1 MKINKIIIHNIASI
15 EDATIDFTQEP
26 LLSTDLFLITGN
38 TGAGKT
44 TILDAICLALYK
56 TTPRISKGTGS
67 TDDEINSDR
76 LTGTDS
82 RNIMRSNTG
91 YAFVKLYFTGNDKK
105 EYMAE
110 WSVQRGKNMV
120 VTQKLSNVVWSVTD
134 LAANTTIKGEVKDGY
149 AEVQQAI
156 YSVVGL
162 DFNQFCRTTMLA
174 QGEFTEFLKSDEKAK
189 ADILEKISGT
199 DIYKKIGKEIY
210 NQCKNAEAAY
220 NTLKSELEKIAV
232 LPEEKRKEK
241 EGLIKNLEIRLAE
254 EKTKLDDLMLVI
266 NWIKEKVISDANI
279 QEKKEDYEKKD
290 AAVNTEEFAKKQ
302 QFVKEWN
309 DTAEVREA
317 YRSALAH
324 EKARTE
330 AENSLARL
338 EEEFANVLCGE
349 AHLLKEK
356 QTLSQTTI
364 SCEDMLDKEKANAN
378 AYQMEQTIC
387 SDVKQ
392 LMEKRKSLASDQ
404 NELKECTDTKK
415 PEAEKNARQ
424 SEEKEKELKT
434 KVDQA
439 KKALDTVAQNLALI
453 NLPAIRKDKE
463 TLKQLEI
470 CRHDVE
476 AAQKNVDEISKTVKE
491 FKALLP
497 QMQEK
502 AEHENEQLKSLKEEH
517 DRRYQSMEDATKKM
531 RSVLQ
536 ERLGKEDNTCPVCGQ
551 IVTSIKADEVFA
563 EEYRKIK
570 EELTAQTQRT
580 SEADKALTELKSKI
594 ASEENVLNR
603 YENDLENAVR
613 NLNAL
618 KVDESL
624 MKLSQEDIKARIAS
638 IEAAIEEGE
647 KVEADRD
654 RLQQQHT
661 NMLDRHSEAQIQA
674 SKDSNAVQIIEGD
687 IRRLQS
693 NIQKTGDEEGALM
706 QTITE
711 ALEGTLAW
719 ENQWTEE
726 PGKFID
732 ELRLKAREYESVK
745 KKLEDAKKRIDV
757 IDPMIANIS
766 DIKAQITILMPQWK
780 VEDVQAKE
788 IRDVQGAW
796 VKLSGSVEAQTLAL
810 KRESDSYESL
820 MNEVN
825 AFLAEHAEYDL
836 AKFDALNRTNQ
847 AQKEEMANE
856 LNDLVGQRNTAET
869 EYKTAL
875 DQKAA
880 LEERKPAIYSDEVT
894 LESYMEQLDKISEE
908 RDRMSVEKGKT
919 EEELEIDNKAR
930 EEKNDTTELEK
941 LEAEME
947 RWKSFSKLF
956 GNADGSDLNMIA
968 QSFVLGSLIK
978 SANHH
983 LKNMEPRYRL
993 LVTPGKL
1000 VLKLEDAKN
1009 CYATRNTD
1017 SISGGESFLVSLA
1030 LALAL
1035 ADFGSHLGVSTL
1047 FIDEGFGTLSG
1058 EPLQSAINTLKALHS
1073 DAGRQVGIISHRKE
1087 ISESIPVQVKVTQI
1101 PGSSA
1106 STLEV
1111 GENIGTI

>member
-1 MKINKIIIHNIASI
+1 MKINKLIIHNIASI

-26 LLSTDLFLITGN
+26 LLSTDLFLITGT

-210 NQCKNAEAAY
+210 NQWKNAEAAY
-220 NTLKSELEKIAV
+220 NTHKSELEKITV

-241 EGLIKNLEIRLAE
+241 EELIKNLEIRLAE
-254 EKTKLDDLMLVI
+254 EKAKLDELMLVVD
-266 NWIKEKVISDANI
+266 WIKDKVRSDANI
-279 QEKKEDYEKKD
+279 QEKKEDYEKKN
-290 AAVNTEEFAKKQ
+290 AAVNTDDFAKRQ

-309 DTAEVREA
+309 DTADIREA

-330 AENSLARL
+330 AENTLAGL

-392 LMEKRKSLASDQ
+392 LMQKRNSLASDQ
-404 NELKECTDTKK
+404 NKLKECTDTKK
-415 PEAEKNARQ
+415 PEAEKNAKQ
-424 SEEKEKELKT
+424 SAEKEKELRT
-434 KVDQA
+434 MLDQA
-439 KKALDTVAQNLALI
+439 KKALDSVAQKLAMVNLS
-453 NLPAIRKDKE
+453 AIRKDKE

-476 AAQKNVDEISKTVKE
+476 AAQKNVDEICNAIKDL
-491 FKALLP
+491 KASLP

-502 AEHENEQLKSLKEEH
+502 AEHENGQLESLKKVH

-563 EEYRKIK
+563 EEYRMIK

-594 ASEENVLNR
+594 ASEENVLKR
-603 YENDLENAVR
+603 YENDIENAVR

-618 KVDESL
+618 KADESL
-624 MKLSQEDIKARIAS
+624 MKLSREDIKARIAS
-638 IEAAIEEGE
+638 VEAAIEEGE
-647 KVEADRD
+647 QVEADRD

-661 NMLDRHSEAQIQA
+661 AMLERHSEAQTQA
-674 SKDSNAVQIIEGD
+674 SKDSNAVQIIESD
-687 IRRLQS
+687 ISRLKS
-693 NIQKTGDEEGALM
+693 NIQKTVDEEEALK

-711 ALEGTLAW
+711 ALEGTLMW
-719 ENQWTEE
+719 DNQWTEE
-726 PGKFID
+726 PAKFID
-732 ELRLKAREYESVK
+732 ELKLKAREYKSVK
-745 KKLEDAKKRIDV
+745 EKLEDAKKRIDV
-757 IDPMIANIS
+757 IEPMIANIS

-780 VEDVQAKE
+780 VEDVQARE
-788 IRDVQGAW
+788 IRDVHGAW
-796 VKLSGSVEAQTLAL
+796 IKLSGSVEAQTLAL
-810 KRESDSYESL
+810 KRESDSHAGL

-836 AKFDALNRTNQ
+836 GKFDELNRTNQ
-847 AQKEEMANE
+847 AQKEEMAKK

-875 DQKAA
+875 DQQAV
-880 LEERKPAIYSDEVT
+880 LEERKPAIYSDEIS
-894 LESYMEQLDKISEE
+894 LESYICQMEQISED

-919 EEELEIDNKAR
+919 EEELEIDDKAR
-930 EEKNDTTELEK
+930 EEKSDTTELEK

-947 RWKSFSKLF
+947 KWKSFSKFF
-956 GNADGSDLNMIA
+956 GNSDGSDLNMIA

-1058 EPLQSAINTLKALHS
+1058 GPLQDAINTLKALHN

-1087 ISESIPVQVKVTQI
+1087 VSESIPVQVMVNPI
-1101 PGSSA
+1101 PGTSA
-1106 STLEV
+1106 STV
-1111 GENIGTI
+1111 DVVVVND

>member
-1 MKINKIIIHNIASI
+1 MKINKLIIHNIASI
-15 EDATIDFTQEP
+15 EDATIDFNQEP
-26 LLSTDLFLITGN
+26 LLSTDLFLITGT

-56 TTPRISKGTGS
+56 TTPRISKGTGT

-134 LAANTTIKGEVKDGY
+134 LAAATTIRGEVKDGY
-149 AEVQQAI
+149 AQVQQAI
-156 YSVVGL
+156 HSAVGL

-220 NTLKSELEKIAV
+220 NTHKSELEKITV

-241 EGLIKNLEIRLAE
+241 EELIKNLEIRLAE
-254 EKTKLDDLMLVI
+254 EKTKLDELMLVI
-266 NWIKEKVISDANI
+266 DWIKDKVRSDANI
-279 QEKKEDYEKKD
+279 QEKKEDYEKKN
-290 AAVNTEEFAKKQ
+290 AAVNTDDFAKRQ

-309 DTAEVREA
+309 DTADIREA

-330 AENSLARL
+330 AENTLAGL

-392 LMEKRKSLASDQ
+392 LMQKRNSLASDQ
-404 NELKECTDTKK
+404 NKLKECTDTKK
-415 PEAEKNARQ
+415 PEAEKNAKQ
-424 SEEKEKELKT
+424 SAEKEKELRT
-434 KVDQA
+434 MLDQA
-439 KKALDTVAQNLALI
+439 KKALDSVAQKLAMV

-463 TLKQLEI
+463 TLQQLEI

-476 AAQKNVDEISKTVKE
+476 AAQKNVDEICNAIKDL
-491 FKALLP
+491 KASLP

-502 AEHENEQLKSLKEEH
+502 AEHENGQLESLKEVH

-563 EEYRKIK
+563 EEYRMIK

-580 SEADKALTELKSKI
+580 SEADKALNELKSKI
-594 ASEENVLNR
+594 ASEEDVLKR

-618 KVDESL
+618 KADESL
-624 MKLSQEDIKARIAS
+624 MKLSREDIKARIAS
-638 IEAAIEEGE
+638 VEAAIEEGE
-647 KVEADRD
+647 QVEADRH
-654 RLQQQHT
+654 RLQEQHT
-661 NMLDRHSEAQIQA
+661 AMLERHSEAQTQA

-687 IRRLQS
+687 IRRLKS
-693 NIQKTGDEEGALM
+693 NIQKTVDEEEALK

-711 ALEGTLAW
+711 ALEGTLMW
-719 ENQWTEE
+719 DNQWTEE
-726 PGKFID
+726 PAKFID
-732 ELRLKAREYESVK
+732 ELKLKAREYKSVK
-745 KKLEDAKKRIDV
+745 EKLEDAKKRLDV

-780 VEDVQAKE
+780 VEDVQARE
-788 IRDVQGAW
+788 IRDVHGAW

-810 KRESDSYESL
+810 KRESDSHDGL

-836 AKFDALNRTNQ
+836 GKFDELNRTNQ
-847 AQKEEMANE
+847 AQKEEIAKK

-875 DQKAA
+875 DQQAV
-880 LEERKPAIYSDEVT
+880 LEERKPAIYSDEIS
-894 LESYMEQLDKISEE
+894 LESYIWQMEQISED

-919 EEELEIDNKAR
+919 EEELEIDDKAR
-930 EEKNDTTELEK
+930 EEKSDTTELEK

-947 RWKSFSKLF
+947 KWKSFSKFF
-956 GNADGSDLNMIA
+956 GNSDGSDLNMIA

-1058 EPLQSAINTLKALHS
+1058 GPLQDAINTLKALHN

-1087 ISESIPVQVKVTQI
+1087 VSESIPVQVMVTPV
-1101 PGSSA
+1101 PGTSA
-1106 STLEV
+1106 STIDV
-1111 GENIGTI
+1111 VVAND